1 MCVYSNL
8 RIPRNS
14 CWMCCFTFCTYDIKY
29 QKSEGLLD
37 DKSVYES
44 TVFQNAMEKNESFCT
59 SASLLLDL
67 FFFRLNCHLHSQLFP
82 FSEIKLVWQRLKFT
96 LKIKKSIFREIGVNF
111 LKVVFLFCQLLH
123 CLTSASLG
131 PICHWEWPLGSG
143 FSWCISEC
151 ITAPS

>member
-96 LKIKKSIFREIGVNF
+96 LKIKKKYLQGNWS
-111 LKVVFLFCQLLH
+111 QLPKSCFSVLPA
-123 CLTSASLG
+123 SALLDKCISGSHLSLG
-131 PICHWEWPLGSG
+131 MVSRVRFFLVHFWVHYRP
-143 FSWCISEC
+143 
-151 ITAPS
+151 